1 MISLFY
7 HKFSMIL
14 TPHLLLGAVIG
25 SKISNP
31 FLALPVAVFSHY
43 FLDSLPQKEYS
54 IRNIHEKRWNKALPD
69 FLKVFLDI
77 FIGISLIV
85 LFSDNNPA
93 MLASAFLAIF
103 PDGITL
109 LGRIFSQNKLILL
122 HQKFHQAVNNI
133 CDPPENKRIPAFLGI
148 ISQVIVVLTAIF
160 FLR

>member
-7 HKFSMIL
+7 HKFNMIL
-14 TPHLLLGAVIG
+14 TPHLLLGAAIG

-31 FLALPVAVFSHY
+31 FLALPMAVLSHY

-54 IRNIHEKRWNKALPD
+54 IRNIQERRWNKALPD
-69 FLKVFLDI
+69 FLKVFSDI

-85 LFSDNNPA
+85 LFSDNSPA
-93 MLASAFLAIF
+93 MLASAFLAIL

-109 LGRIFSQNKLILL
+109 LGRIFSQNKLIIL

-133 CDPPENKRIPAFLGI
+133 CDSENTKIPAFWGI
-148 ISQVIVVLTAIF
+148 LSQVMVVLTAIF